1 MSSGRS
7 SLDRAVSMFKTLR
20 ASDTSS
26 SSLIDASNLLFFV
39 NGKRET
45 IPSSSVDT
53 RMTLLQYLRQSG
65 RTGTKLGC
73 AEGGC
78 GACTVAVGRFDVKT
92 NQTEYIAVNACLAP
106 LISVHLC
113 HVITV
118 EGIGDLKTGLHPIQ
132 ERIARAHGSQCGF
145 CTPGIV
151 MGLYAKL
158 RSDAAPT
165 VASLSSCMDG
175 NLCRCTGY
183 RPIIDAI
190 KSFAKDLRTRPEFEE
205 SKKRSNNG
213 LIVTDSW
220 SNAARLAS
228 LTPEASER
236 IRKNQA
242 FPEELKTLLRS
253 RNGSRSIRVVS
264 RNGAAWAQPSTLRE
278 LLDLKSQHGTEARI
292 VVGNTEIGIELHLNK
307 RKKIPL
313 LVSLADVPEM
323 HELRFEDLGDEN
335 SSVLHVGGAVTLSRL
350 EHFLIK
356 SRAEDVMPRPD
367 QRRGL
372 DAIQD
377 MLRWFAS
384 TQIRNVAG
392 LASNIVNASPISDL
406 CPVRR
411 L

>member
-1 MSSGRS
+1 M
-7 SLDRAVSMFKTLR
+7 
-20 ASDTSS
+20 
-26 SSLIDASNLLFFV
+26 
-39 NGKRET
+39 
-45 IPSSSVDT
+45 
-53 RMTLLQYLRQSG
+53 
-65 RTGTKLGC
+65 
-73 AEGGC
+73 
-78 GACTVAVGRFDVKT
+78 
-92 NQTEYIAVNACLAP
+92 
-106 LISVHLC
+106 
-113 HVITV
+113 
-118 EGIGDLKTGLHPIQ
+118 
-132 ERIARAHGSQCGF
+132 
-145 CTPGIV
+145 
-151 MGLYAKL
+151 
-158 RSDAAPT
+158 
-165 VASLSSCMDG
+165 
-175 NLCRCTGY
+175 
-183 RPIIDAI
+183 
-190 KSFAKDLRTRPEFEE
+190 
-205 SKKRSNNG
+205 
-213 LIVTDSW
+213 TDSW